1 MKFLREVVITVLIA
15 VAVFAI
21 LRFTV
26 QSYTVV
32 MSSMKPTFQEG
43 ECIMVNKMSYRSS
56 GPQRGDVIVFNP
68 PFDSQFPFIK
78 RVIGL
83 PGETVEI
90 KDEKVFIDGIPLE
103 EEYTMEAPNYTAM
116 SAQEIPENE
125 YFVLG
130 DNRNNSNDSRNNWTV
145 PWDNIIGKAWFTYWP
160 PSRLKVVKHYSYPE
174 LNVASEQDQHR
185 GAAPWGPSKPARANS
200 PTIVSHAFEVQL
212 E

>member
-1 MKFLREVVITVLIA
+1 MKIFREVVITVIIA
-15 VAVFAI
+15 VVVFAL
-21 LRFTV
+21 LRLTV

-32 MSSMKPTFQEG
+32 MSSMFPNFEEG
-43 ECIMVNKMSYRSS
+43 ECIMVNKVSYRSS

-68 PFDSQFPFIK
+68 PFPSEYPFIK

-103 EEYTMEAPNYTAM
+103 EEYIMESPNYTM
-116 SAQEIPENE
+116 PAQEVPEDE

-130 DNRNNSNDSRNNWTV
+130 DNRNNSNDSHNNWTV
-145 PWDNIIGKAWFTYWP
+145 PRDNIIGRAWFIYWP
-160 PSRLKVVKHYSYPE
+160 PSKLRVVKHYSYPE
-174 LNVASEQDQHR
+174 LNGTGEQEMT
-185 GAAPWGPSKPARANS
+185 A
-200 PTIVSHAFEVQL
+200 SHAFGVQI